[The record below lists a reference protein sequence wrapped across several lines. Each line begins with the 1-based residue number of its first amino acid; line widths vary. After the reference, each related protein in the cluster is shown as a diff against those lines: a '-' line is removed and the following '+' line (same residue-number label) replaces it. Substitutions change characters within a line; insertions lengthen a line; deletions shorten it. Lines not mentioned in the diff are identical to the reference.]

1 MNNYEESSASSEL
14 SNMGRKTIGVAQNV
28 GNLALGM
35 GRGFKAGLKSK
46 DDKDKPKPAEKVDGL
61 PKKSSIDDSSND
73 IKDIGKKAAKTGGK
87 IAKEGAK
94 VVGNGLKK
102 LWMLIPPPWNFIVLG
117 FLLVL
122 ILILFLI
129 LALGGSSD
137 SCEYETAVPYEYN
150 CPTINVVGVGD
161 VPFEEYVAGVVGG
174 EVGVLK
180 NPELYKA
187 LAVGARTYALNYTN
201 KCTKSI
207 PNDTTAQVYNPSYIN
222 DAILEAVEATEDEV
236 LIYNGSLIS
245 TMYDSFNVS
254 RGSCSGSTC
263 STTYTKLPN
272 GEKHTVTISSPY
284 YNYVNGGHGSGLSQ
298 VAAYEMAENGSTYEE
313 ILEFFYSDGVQIA
326 NHTSE
331 NCDDKDYDGDMLEYA
346 MELDFDGDYW
356 NYWIKNTTRLEGSS
370 LQSVLGN
377 DGLNDLNNYLNTLAE
392 SGDDWGTKVAQVGMG
407 LAKYLFDEGYRLPY
421 YWGGGHGTIS
431 IGANPYWGGSAGAM
445 CSSARCYYYNGLD
458 CSGFVRWAIKNA
470 GCSYSDGFLGFKS
483 FMAKTPRRSSLKDL
497 QPGDLLMSSGHVILV
512 VAYRED
518 LNRVV
523 TVESAGGTNG
533 LIVRAYADGGLGG
546 YYKLDMDNYYK
557 KC

>member
-1 MNNYEESSASSEL
+1 MDEEINNYEEPSASSEL
-14 SNMGRKTIGVAQNV
+14 SNMGRKTIGVAQNI

-35 GRGFKAGLKSK
+35 GKGIKAGLKDK
-46 DDKDKPKPAEKVDGL
+46 DDKDKSKLAEKADGL
-61 PKKSSIDDSSND
+61 PKKSSIDDSSDD
-73 IKDIGKKAAKTGGK
+73 IKDIGKKVAKTGGK

-122 ILILFLI
+122 ILVLCLI

-207 PNDTTAQVYNPSYIN
+207 PNNTTAQVYNPNYIN
-222 DAILEAVEATEDEV
+222 DEIMEAVEATEDEV
-236 LIYNGSLIS
+236 LIYNGSLIA

-331 NCDDKDYDGDMLEYA
+331 NCEKEQGEADFAPRNYD
-346 MELDFDGDYW
+346 
-356 NYWIKNTTRLEGSS
+356 TGSIYNDS
-370 LQSVLGN
+370 ETLGEIRKAAPN
-377 DGLNDLNNYLNTLAE
+377 VYYLLNN
-392 SGDDWGTKVAQVGMG
+392 
-407 LAKYLFDEGYRLPY
+407 
-421 YWGGGHGTIS
+421 
-431 IGANPYWGGSAGAM
+431 
-445 CSSARCYYYNGLD
+445 
-458 CSGFVRWAIKNA
+458 
-470 GCSYSDGFLGFKS
+470 
-483 FMAKTPRRSSLKDL
+483 SSLKYQCVTYARLRAVEILLTTSVYDEATRAKAISIINNHSHNGWGWYYGGIPAL
-497 QPGDLLMSSGHVILV
+497 GNFNGDDTCTEFKPGSIIAFKGNGSRACCGTGYKGTCYCGHVAIVEDVDYDNETIRITDGYTSLRG
-512 VAYRED
+512 AYHE
-518 LNRVV
+518 V
-523 TVESAGGTNG
+523 TYTFDSIKYGYGGCIATTYLLEYHG
-533 LIVRAYADGGLGG
+533 
-546 YYKLDMDNYYK
+546 
-557 KC
+557 